1 MRTIELAPRGGTR
14 TAIRL
19 RPLPSYDPPFDD
31 ELSADFWAPVHQ
43 LALEWRR
50 PSALDQRTGGG
61 GADAGGRIDATGQ
74 TGAVEKVGAARSGP
88 AAGAGSASD
97 DARMAVQRFMGMC
110 LEVLN
115 GYRPAAHLRRLALPT
130 EAAGVI
136 AQAVAGAK
144 RVAERRRSA
153 AGAAAANRVPNPAIA
168 KIRNVLAC
176 QPRADAVE
184 ATVVLA
190 TGERTWALALRLELH
205 NQSWAAT
212 VLRML

>member
-1 MRTIELAPRGGTR
+1 
-14 TAIRL
+14 
-19 RPLPSYDPPFDD
+19 
-31 ELSADFWAPVHQ
+31 
-43 LALEWRR
+43 
-50 PSALDQRTGGG
+50 
-61 GADAGGRIDATGQ
+61 
-74 TGAVEKVGAARSGP
+74 
-88 AAGAGSASD
+88 
-97 DARMAVQRFMGMC
+97 MAVQRFMGMC

-144 RVAERRRSA
+144 RVAERRRAAAGTHCGRPRAIA
-153 AGAAAANRVPNPAIA
+153 AGANPAIA

>member
-1 MRTIELAPRGGTR
+1 
-14 TAIRL
+14 
-19 RPLPSYDPPFDD
+19 
-31 ELSADFWAPVHQ
+31 
-43 LALEWRR
+43 
-50 PSALDQRTGGG
+50 
-61 GADAGGRIDATGQ
+61 
-74 TGAVEKVGAARSGP
+74 
-88 AAGAGSASD
+88 
-97 DARMAVQRFMGMC
+97 MAVQRFMGMC

-153 AGAAAANRVPNPAIA
+153 AAAHRGRTQPVIAAANRPTNPAIA

>member
-1 MRTIELAPRGGTR
+1 
-14 TAIRL
+14 
-19 RPLPSYDPPFDD
+19 
-31 ELSADFWAPVHQ
+31 
-43 LALEWRR
+43 
-50 PSALDQRTGGG
+50 
-61 GADAGGRIDATGQ
+61 
-74 TGAVEKVGAARSGP
+74 
-88 AAGAGSASD
+88 
-97 DARMAVQRFMGMC
+97 MAVQRFMGMC

-115 GYRPAAHLRRLALPT
+115 GYRPAAHLRRLSLPT

-153 AGAAAANRVPNPAIA
+153 AAAHRGRTQPVIAAANRPTNPAIA

-205 NQSWAAT
+205 NQGWAAT